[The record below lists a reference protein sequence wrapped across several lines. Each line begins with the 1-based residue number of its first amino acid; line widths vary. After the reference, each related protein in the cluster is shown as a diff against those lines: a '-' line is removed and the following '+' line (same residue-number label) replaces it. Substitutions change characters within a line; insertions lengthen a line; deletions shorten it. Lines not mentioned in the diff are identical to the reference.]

1 MEKIRLWLQ
10 SLSQQQ
16 RILFLALFA
25 SVAYFIWSS
34 LWGGYYTP
42 ERAAVSAQKKV
53 LDDKIKDIDAT
64 TMRLKALRTDP
75 DILAT
80 KKKLDDLREQ
90 LKKVSRQLVS
100 SKQMLDQLN
109 GVFTKDPEIKF
120 SHIQNV
126 GSTAF
131 SLESPGQEPNKKSD
145 STATTTKPPASFY
158 AHTFLI
164 TFEADYFSTEHYI
177 QQLQQLPGQLY
188 FDSIEY
194 NVVKY
199 PTASVVLKVH
209 TISLDEG

>member
-109 GVFTKDPEIKF
+109 GVFTKDPVQRLVLNHQGKNPIKN
-120 SHIQNV
+120 Q
-126 GSTAF
+126 T
-131 SLESPGQEPNKKSD
+131 
-145 STATTTKPPASFY
+145 
-158 AHTFLI
+158 
-164 TFEADYFSTEHYI
+164 
-177 QQLQQLPGQLY
+177 QQLQRQSHRLRFMRIL
-188 FDSIEY
+188 F
-194 NVVKY
+194 
-199 PTASVVLKVH
+199 
-209 TISLDEG
+209 